1 MSERFKA
8 PSREELAAR
17 GLDPDGAPIK
27 PAPKAKEK
35 AKPKADKA
43 TKTEE

>member
-8 PSREELAAR
+8 PSAEELAAR
-17 GLDPDGAPIK
+17 GLNPDGTAKK

-35 AKPKADKA
+35 AKKAEKA
-43 TKTEE
+43 EKAEE